1 MSERLHYVAAK
12 SVNKDAQKQRAKI
25 SEGVCKRD
33 FLATF
38 AASQRIRDVQ
48 NLKMSNSF
56 ITCIQKT
63 C

>member
-12 SVNKDAQKQRAKI
+12 SVNKDAQKQRAKT
-25 SEGVCKRD
+25 SKGVCKRD
-33 FLATF
+33 SLATF

-48 NLKMSNSF
+48 NLKTMHF
-56 ITCIQKT
+56 ISTCIQKT